1 METFLNAIV
10 QGLLLG
16 GVYALIA
23 LGVVVISKATKVFNI
38 AHGNIM
44 MMMAFFAWWL
54 LTDLGL
60 PLWAAAPLVAVFSV
74 AVALILDRSVMR
86 PLVGRPML
94 IPFVAM
100 LLVGLVVKGV
110 TVLWWGGEPRSMP
123 EILPAGY
130 FSLGEINVS
139 WALLSSFLVATAMFV
154 GFVLFFRYTK
164 MGLAMRA
171 VAERQ
176 VVSQSLGIDVRRVFA
191 VSWIVGLLS
200 AALGG
205 ILLASMFILDSTLG
219 DFGMMRAMPV
229 LLLGGIESV
238 PGAFVGALIIGVVE
252 ILGGT
257 YIDPHVTAFREVL
270 PFVLMVAILMI
281 RPNGLFGLKE
291 IRRI

>member
-1 METFLNAIV
+1 MDTFLNSVA

-54 LTDLGL
+54 LTEVGL
-60 PLWAAAPLVAVFSV
+60 PMWAAAPLVVLFSM
-74 AVALILDRSVMR
+74 AVALIIERTVIR

-100 LLVGLVVKGV
+100 LLVGLIVKGISI
-110 TVLWWGGEPRSMP
+110 LWWGGEPRSMP
-123 EILPAGY
+123 HILPDGNL
-130 FSLGEINVS
+130 SLGTVSFS
-139 WALLSSFLVATAMFV
+139 WALLLSFVVATAMFAA
-154 GFVLFFRYTK
+154 FVLFFRFTR

-176 VVSQSLGIDVRRVFA
+176 VVSQSLGIDVKRVFA
-191 VSWIVGLLS
+191 VSWIVGLVS

-205 ILLASMFILDSTLG
+205 ILLASMFVLDSALG

-238 PGAFVGALIIGVVE
+238 PGAFVGALIIGLVE
-252 ILGGT
+252 TLSGT
-257 YIDPHVTAFREVL
+257 YVDPHITAFREVL
-270 PFVLMVAILMI
+270 PFILMVIILMV

>member
-1 METFLNAIV
+1 METFLNATV

-23 LGVVVISKATKVFNI
+23 LGVVVISKAPKVFNI

-60 PLWAAAPLVAVFSV
+60 PLWAAAPLVVVFSV
-74 AVALILDRSVMR
+74 AVALILDRSVLR

-100 LLVGLVVKGV
+100 LLVGLVVKGI
-110 TVLWWGGEPRSMP
+110 TVLWWGGEPRTMP
-123 EILPAGY
+123 KILPAGY
-130 FSLGEINVS
+130 FNLGEVSVS
-139 WALLSSFLVATAMFV
+139 WALFSSFLVATAMFV
-154 GFVLFFRYTK
+154 TFVLFFRYTR

-176 VVSQSLGIDVRRVFA
+176 VVSQSLGIDVKRVFA
-191 VSWIVGLLS
+191 VSWIVGMVS

-238 PGAFVGALIIGVVE
+238 PGAFVGALIIGVAE

-270 PFVLMVAILMI
+270 PFVLMVVILMI

>member
-1 METFLNAIV
+1 MDTFLNAV
-10 QGLLLG
+10 AQGLLLG

-54 LTDLGL
+54 LTEIGL
-60 PLWAAAPLVAVFSV
+60 PLWAAAPLVILFSI
-74 AVALILDRSVMR
+74 AVALVIERTVIR

-100 LLVGLVVKGV
+100 LLVGLVVKGISI
-110 TVLWWGGEPRSMP
+110 LWWGGEPRSMP
-123 EILPAGY
+123 KILPAGNLN
-130 FSLGEINVS
+130 LGEVTFS
-139 WALLSSFLVATAMFV
+139 WALLLSFVVATAMFAI
-154 GFVLFFRYTK
+154 FILFFRFTR

-176 VVSQSLGIDVRRVFA
+176 VVSQSLGIDVKRVFA
-191 VSWIVGLLS
+191 VSWIVGLVA

-205 ILLASMFILDSTLG
+205 VLLASMFVLDSSLG

-238 PGAFVGALIIGVVE
+238 PGAFVGALIIGLVE
-252 ILGGT
+252 TLSGT
-257 YIDPHVTAFREVL
+257 YVDPHVTAFREVL
-270 PFVLMVAILMI
+270 PFVLMVVILMV
-281 RPNGLFGLKE
+281 RPNGLFGLRE

>member
-1 METFLNAIV
+1 MDTFVNAIA

-23 LGVVVISKATKVFNI
+23 LGVVVITKATKVFNI
-38 AHGNIM
+38 AHGNLM

-54 LTDLGL
+54 MTELGL
-60 PLWAAAPLVAVFSV
+60 PIWAAAPLVLLFSM
-74 AVALILDRSVMR
+74 AVALVIERFVTR
-86 PLVGRPML
+86 PLIGRQML

-100 LLVGLVVKGV
+100 LLVGQVVKGISI
-110 TVLWWGGEPRSMP
+110 LWWGGEPRSMP
-123 EILPAGY
+123 HILPEGNLT
-130 FSLGEINVS
+130 LGTVSFS
-139 WALLSSFLVATAMFV
+139 WALLLSFVVSTAMFAV
-154 GFVLFFRYTK
+154 FVFFFRYTR

-191 VSWIVGLLS
+191 VSWVVGLAA

-205 ILLASMFILDSTLG
+205 VLLASMFILDSTLG

-238 PGAFVGALIIGVVE
+238 PGAFVGAMIIGLVE
-252 ILGGT
+252 TLSGT

-270 PFVLMVAILMI
+270 PFILMVLIMLL
-281 RPNGLFGLKE
+281 RPAGLFGLKE

>member
-110 TVLWWGGEPRSMP
+110 TVLWWGGDPRTMP

-130 FSLGEINVS
+130 FNLGEVSVS
-139 WALLSSFLVATAMFV
+139 WALLSSFLVATTMFV

-205 ILLASMFILDSTLG
+205 VLLASMFILDSTLG

-270 PFVLMVAILMI
+270 PFVLMVVILMI

>member
-1 METFLNAIV
+1 MDALLNAV
-10 QGLLLG
+10 AQGLLLG

-38 AHGNIM
+38 AHGNLM

-54 LTDLGL
+54 LTDIGL
-60 PLWAAAPLVAVFSV
+60 PLWAAAPLVVVFSV
-74 AVALILDRSVMR
+74 VVALAIERSVIR

-100 LLVGLVVKGV
+100 LLVGLVVKGIS
-110 TVLWWGGEPRSMP
+110 VLWWSGEPRSMP
-123 EILPAGY
+123 HILPGGNLNIGSV
-130 FSLGEINVS
+130 SLS
-139 WALLSSFLVATAMFV
+139 WALLASFLVATAMFAA
-154 GFVLFFRYTK
+154 FVVFFRFTR

-176 VVSQSLGIDVRRVFA
+176 VVSQSLGIDVKRVFI
-191 VSWIVGLLS
+191 VSWIVGMLS

-205 ILLASMFILDSTLG
+205 ILLASMFLLDSTLG

-238 PGAFVGALIIGVVE
+238 PGAFVGALIIGLVE
-252 ILGGT
+252 TLSGN
-257 YIDPHVTAFREVL
+257 YVDPHITAFREVL
-270 PFVLMVAILMI
+270 PFILMVLILMV
-281 RPNGLFGLKE
+281 RPNGLFGLRE

>member
-1 METFLNAIV
+1 MDALLNAV
-10 QGLLLG
+10 AQGLLLG

-38 AHGNIM
+38 AHGNLM

-54 LTDLGL
+54 LTDIGL
-60 PLWAAAPLVAVFSV
+60 PLWAAAPLVVVFSV
-74 AVALILDRSVMR
+74 VVALAIERSVIR

-100 LLVGLVVKGV
+100 LLVGLVVKGIS
-110 TVLWWGGEPRSMP
+110 VLWWGGEPRSMP
-123 EILPAGY
+123 HILPGGNLNIGSV
-130 FSLGEINVS
+130 SLS
-139 WALLSSFLVATAMFV
+139 WALLASFLVATAMFAA
-154 GFVLFFRYTK
+154 FVVFFRFTR

-176 VVSQSLGIDVRRVFA
+176 VVSQSLGIDVKRVFI
-191 VSWIVGLLS
+191 VSWIVGMLS

-205 ILLASMFILDSTLG
+205 ILLASMFLLDSTLG

-238 PGAFVGALIIGVVE
+238 PGAFVGALIIGLVE
-252 ILGGT
+252 TLSGN
-257 YIDPHVTAFREVL
+257 YVDPHITAFREVL
-270 PFVLMVAILMI
+270 PFILMVLILMV
-281 RPNGLFGLKE
+281 RPNGLFGLRE